1 MKEKIKIGSKVL
13 IFTAV
18 LAIMLHYSAY
28 LFVSD
33 TYVKGQGK
41 TDVFANAI
49 LSEKDNDIEV
59 LFMGDSEAYSAF
71 SPLAMYERRGF
82 TSYVLATSAQPLYYT
97 QSLLER
103 TLKNQKPK
111 VLVLETNLIYRNI
124 VAADSI
130 AHKISDLF
138 PIFELH
144 DRWKS
149 VSLKANQSN
158 NKSKSNTIKGYY
170 FSKAIDGVKDLS
182 KYMAPSNEIRPI
194 ESLNRGILDQIVE
207 ICRDNDIKVIFVSTP
222 STVNWNMKKHN
233 GIAKYTKE
241 KDITYIDMNLLTLE
255 EAIDWQRDTRDEG
268 DHLNY
273 FGAMKVSNYIADY
286 LTEHFDLHD
295 RRHDISYYHWQDA
308 LNKYNEMIK
317 DELKKET
324 RG

>member
-1 MKEKIKIGSKVL
+1 MIEKIKTGSKILVFIAL
-13 IFTAV
+13 
-18 LAIMLHYSAY
+18 LAAILHYSAF

-33 TYVKGQGK
+33 TYIKGQGK

-71 SPLAMYERRGF
+71 SPLAMYERKGF

-124 VAADSI
+124 VASDSI
-130 AHKISDLF
+130 AHKIGDIF

-149 VSLKANQSN
+149 VTLNADSSYSSGKD
-158 NKSKSNTIKGYY
+158 KTIKGYY

-182 KYMAPSNEIRPI
+182 KYMAPTNELRPI
-194 ESLNRGILDQIVE
+194 ESINRSILDQIIR
-207 ICRDNDIKVIFVSTP
+207 ICHDNDMKVVFVSTP

-233 GIAKYTKE
+233 GIVDYVKD

-255 EAIDWQRDTRDEG
+255 EPIDWQRDTRDEG

-273 FGAMKVSNYIADY
+273 YGAMKVSRYIADY
-286 LTEHFDLHD
+286 LNDHFELND
-295 RRHDISYYHWQDA
+295 RRNDKAYYHWQDA
-308 LNKYNEMIK
+308 LQKYNDMIGN
-317 DELKKET
+317 ELKK
-324 RG
+324 GVKG